1 MVYDPIANVSS
12 IPGSPSDGDRIEI
25 ADSTGIQSFSP
36 LTGLPSGFTGSSQLS
51 VRLNYTSS
59 GSTWNWTDYSALDP
73 DARYY
78 LKSSGTTNATNIA
91 TNTSNIATNT
101 SNIATN
107 TSNISTNTTDIAT
120 NTTNIATKM
129 PLAGGTFTG
138 AVNFDDNVVI
148 KGDSTNG
155 SGKLTLNCENNSHG
169 VNIKGPPHSA
179 GATYTLTLPNDTGS
193 NGQSLLTNGSG
204 ALSWGNVTADLSG
217 VLALTGGTMTGNVDF
232 DDNVRARFGT
242 GDDLQIYH
250 DGNYSYIEDTGTGGI
265 VINTD
270 ALYIK
275 NASNSEAL
283 AYAVENS
290 AVSLYFDNSKKFETT
305 SSGISVTGSGTYTTN
320 VQALNYIANE
330 SNGAHGVFE
339 GKLSGSQTSLI
350 KADGS
355 AAFAGTITA
364 EANAVAEINTL
375 TSATSITPDFA
386 ASCNFTVTLGHNT
399 TIANPSN
406 VTAGQSGSIFL
417 VQDGTGSRTAAFG
430 SYWDFAGG
438 SAPSLTTSANGVDRI
453 DYIVRS
459 STSIHAVATLNM
471 S

>member
-1 MVYDPIANVSS
+1 
-12 IPGSPSDGDRIEI
+12 
-25 ADSTGIQSFSP
+25 
-36 LTGLPSGFTGSSQLS
+36 
-51 VRLNYTSS
+51 
-59 GSTWNWTDYSALDP
+59 
-73 DARYY
+73 
-78 LKSSGTTNATNIA
+78 
-91 TNTSNIATNT
+91 IATNT